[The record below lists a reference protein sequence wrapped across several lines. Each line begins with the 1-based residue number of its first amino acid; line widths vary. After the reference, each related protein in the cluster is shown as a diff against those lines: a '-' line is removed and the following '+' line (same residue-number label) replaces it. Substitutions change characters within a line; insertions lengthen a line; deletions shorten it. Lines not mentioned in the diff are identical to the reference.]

1 MSIVEIWLHLI
12 INGFHIYVFAQA
24 YRFLF
29 GCPCSFRKTQKFKWE
44 KFIVVLAFF
53 IFFAVNSC
61 LSLWLNNPYVN
72 LASTVLPLIAITFL
86 YPGKSLTKLLSAIF
100 LYLLSMSLESV
111 SLSMLQL
118 VGLSSFA
125 KNGTL
130 VNLSGSLL
138 LFLISQAF
146 RNFRQQK
153 LADSLEILHWII
165 ILCLPISSLLIIVLA
180 YNANYSPFN
189 NLCIV
194 SLLLVINV
202 LVFRIFNLLRHYY
215 VTNYEQNFIKR
226 QNIAYAHEIA
236 VIQRSSESNRA
247 LRHDMKNHLAIMR
260 RMVEQRQ
267 LDELAL
273 YLNQFSTSYFDNE
286 EFVCSGNTEIDSILN
301 FKLSEA
307 KRIGAEINVSV
318 VIPKVIP
325 IRPGDIVSIL
335 GNLLDNAI
343 EALCNVENKYL
354 GVELRSEKGMLY
366 IKIVNN
372 YKGTLKKHQ
381 QYGITFYQTAK
392 GDPGMHSIGLASVRR
407 AVDGYNGII
416 TIDDQNQQFKVY
428 ILLPACL

>member
-1 MSIVEIWLHLI
+1 
-12 INGFHIYVFAQA
+12 
-24 YRFLF
+24 
-29 GCPCSFRKTQKFKWE
+29 
-44 KFIVVLAFF
+44 
-53 IFFAVNSC
+53 
-61 LSLWLNNPYVN
+61 
-72 LASTVLPLIAITFL
+72 
-86 YPGKSLTKLLSAIF
+86 
-100 LYLLSMSLESV
+100 
-111 SLSMLQL
+111 
-118 VGLSSFA
+118 
-125 KNGTL
+125 
-130 VNLSGSLL
+130 
-138 LFLISQAF
+138 
-146 RNFRQQK
+146 
-153 LADSLEILHWII
+153 
-165 ILCLPISSLLIIVLA
+165 
-180 YNANYSPFN
+180 
-189 NLCIV
+189 
-194 SLLLVINV
+194 
-202 LVFRIFNLLRHYY
+202 
-215 VTNYEQNFIKR
+215 
-226 QNIAYAHEIA
+226 
-236 VIQRSSESNRA
+236 
-247 LRHDMKNHLAIMR
+247 MR

-343 EALCNVENKYL
+343 EALCDVENKYL

-381 QYGITFYQTAK
+381 LYGITFYQTAK

-428 ILLPACL
+428 ILLPACM